1 MVTGERRIPPAV
13 PLFAALIFG
22 GSLAL
27 WPGAAGEAE
36 GVQAAASPELEAS
49 EAQPRRNTLSASLS
63 DKVQGAIRAAKAAAA
78 ELGQGPNDSKVSV
91 LVKELGVEGALV
103 DLDAD
108 RSMRPASNM
117 KLATTAA
124 ALALLGGESSF
135 ETTFWSSA
143 PIKGDV
149 LSGDLVVRAGG
160 DPLYRHELKGAVAP
174 LLEPVVG
181 ELIAAG
187 VARIDGDLVL
197 DLGSFSE
204 AQPAP
209 GWPSPSQHWK
219 DYCALSSGFSA
230 NAGCVSV
237 SVRPGAVSQPAAVE
251 VFPRG
256 HGASLE
262 FDVETV
268 GKGKQLDLRVVVRPD
283 LIKVWGEIP
292 IDVREFFERYAHP
305 DPVGLFASALRH
317 ALSAGGVEL
326 GGAVRLERGAVGER
340 LLARLQTPVMSALA
354 PINRDSNNSVADQL
368 FLKLGA
374 DASGS
379 GDREGAAF
387 AASAFFESLGV
398 SPEGYAQIDG
408 SGLSKNNRITPRQL
422 VSLLDAAVRR
432 PGPSA
437 DAFMESLALAGQT
450 GTLDDRMRGGVA
462 DSMVRAKTGFIN
474 GTSALSGIALTQD
487 ERFLVFSILVEYK
500 ARAGLNRSVWKPMQD
515 RICEAIVR
523 GA

>member
-1 MVTGERRIPPAV
+1 M
-13 PLFAALIFG
+13 
-22 GSLAL
+22 
-27 WPGAAGEAE
+27 
-36 GVQAAASPELEAS
+36 
-49 EAQPRRNTLSASLS
+49 
-63 DKVQGAIRAAKAAAA
+63 
-78 ELGQGPNDSKVSV
+78 
-91 LVKELGVEGALV
+91 
-103 DLDAD
+103 
-108 RSMRPASNM
+108 
-117 KLATTAA
+117 
-124 ALALLGGESSF
+124 
-135 ETTFWSSA
+135 
-143 PIKGDV
+143 
-149 LSGDLVVRAGG
+149 VRAGG
-160 DPLYRHELKGAVAP
+160 DPLYRHELNGAVAP
-174 LLEPVVG
+174 LLEPVVD
-181 ELIAAG
+181 ELLSVG
-187 VARIDGDLVL
+187 VGRIDGDLVL

-237 SVRPGAVSQPAAVE
+237 SVTPTVISQPATVT

-262 FDVETV
+262 LEVETV
-268 GKGKQLDLRVVVRPD
+268 GKGEQLDLRVVVRPD

-292 IDVREFFERYAHP
+292 IDVREYSGRYAHP
-305 DPVGLFASALRH
+305 DPVGLFASTLRH
-317 ALSAGGVEL
+317 ALHTGGVEL
-326 GGAVRLERGAVGER
+326 GGVVRLERGALGER
-340 LLARLQTPVMSALA
+340 LLASLRTPVMSVLA
-354 PINRDSNNSVADQL
+354 PINRDSNNSVADHL

-374 DASGS
+374 DASGA

-398 SPEGYAQIDG
+398 SAEGYAQVDG

-422 VSLLDAAVRR
+422 VSLLDAAVGR
-432 PGPSA
+432 PGASA

-450 GTLDDRMRGGVA
+450 GTLDGRMRGGPA

-474 GTSALSGIALTQD
+474 GTSALSGIAMTHGH
-487 ERFLVFSILVEYK
+487 RFLVFSILVEYK
-500 ARAGLNRSVWKPMQD
+500 PRAGLNRSVWKPMQD